1 MVVTKGTSKQGP
13 RGVGRMSCR
22 TAAWLAWSLC
32 AVCVVLMG
40 LALLLDFLT
49 DASGVAGE
57 ERGLLP
63 GDADPTLVVIT
74 GVLSLGYPMVGALIA
89 SRLPT
94 NPIGWIFCG
103 VGLLYTGQRF
113 TIAYTDYALLENLAF
128 PGGEVMAWFSTLV
141 AYSGTT
147 LAGVFLMLLFP
158 DGCLLSPRW
167 RIVAWMAVLG
177 AVLYKVYDA
186 FSPEYLETH
195 SYVQNPFGVEAFTGP
210 ITSFL
215 PWISDVG
222 EMLLFTSI
230 LAALFSLFVRLHR
243 AQGVERQQL
252 KWFLYA
258 GWPAVAF
265 FSFILDSFRRL
276 YFPYLEFL
284 DSTFIPFQ
292 WFFTYTYYVP
302 VFALMFVPVLTY
314 IAIVSYHLYDID
326 VVINRTLV
334 YGVLSACV
342 VVIYVLAVVA
352 LGTVFQARGNLA
364 VALLATGLVAVL
376 FQPLR
381 MRLQRSVNRLMYG
394 ERDDPYAVLSRLG
407 QRLEAAL
414 APDAALNTVVQ
425 TVAQALKLPYAEIS
439 LKQGDGFVTAARY
452 GGPADETVTLPLT
465 YGAELV
471 GRLNLAPRA
480 PGEEFSSSDRRLL
493 EDLAR
498 QAGVAAHAA
507 RLTADLQRSRERLV
521 TAREEERRRLR
532 RDLHDGLGPQLAA
545 QTLKVGSARSL
556 YGRDPAAAD
565 ALLSE
570 LETNMEA
577 AISDIRRLVYNL
589 RPPALDEL
597 GLDGAIRESA
607 AQYATDGLKISV
619 DTPQTLP
626 SLPAAVEVAA
636 YRIVQEALTN
646 VVRHAA
652 ASECAIRLGLDGEL
666 ELEITDDGV
675 GLPEDRGT
683 GIGLSS
689 MRERAVELG
698 GTCVV
703 EPSLPEGTRV
713 LARLPLPEH
722 GSIERAADQRR
733 EASGAEPSSPEHPVA
748 GEEY

>member
-1 MVVTKGTSKQGP
+1 
-13 RGVGRMSCR
+13 MSHR

-32 AVCVVLMG
+32 AVCVALIG

-63 GDADPTLVVIT
+63 GDADPSLVVIT

-103 VGLLYTGQRF
+103 VGLLYAGQRF
-113 TIAYTDYALLENLAF
+113 TIAYADYALYENLAF
-128 PGGEVMAWFSTLV
+128 PGGEYVAWFSGLL
-141 AYSGTT
+141 AFKGTV

-158 DGCLLSPRW
+158 DGHLLSPRW

-177 AVLYKVYDA
+177 AVLRVIYDA
-186 FSPEYLETH
+186 FTPEPLETH
-195 SYVQNPFGVEAFTGP
+195 SFVQNPFGVVEGTGGGV
-210 ITSFL
+210 TTY
-215 PWISDVG
+215 DVLSTATLHSWDSWVA
-222 EMLLFTSI
+222 ETLLFTSS

-292 WFFTYTYYVP
+292 WIFTYTYYIP
-302 VFALMFVPVLTY
+302 AFALLFVPVLTY
-314 IAIVSYHLYDID
+314 IAIVRYHLYDID

-334 YGVLSACV
+334 YGALSACV
-342 VVIYVLAVVA
+342 VGIYVLMVVA
-352 LGTVFQARGNLA
+352 LGALFQARGNLA
-364 VALLATGLVAVL
+364 VALLATGFVAVL

-381 MRLQRSVNRLMYG
+381 GRLQRSVNRLMYG

-439 LKQGDGFVTAARY
+439 LKQGDGFVTAASY
-452 GGPADETVTLPLT
+452 GYLADERVTLPLT

-471 GRLNLAPRA
+471 GRLKLAPRA

-607 AQYATDGLKISV
+607 AQYATKGLKISV

-652 ASECAIRLGLDGEL
+652 ASECVIRLGLEGEL

-675 GLPEDRGT
+675 GLPEDRGA

-713 LARLPLPEH
+713 LARLPLPYR
-722 GSIERAADQRR
+722 GSIESAADQRR
-733 EASGAEPSSPEHPVA
+733 EASGAEPSSPEHPV
-748 GEEY
+748 GRKEY

>member
-1 MVVTKGTSKQGP
+1 
-13 RGVGRMSCR
+13 
-22 TAAWLAWSLC
+22 
-32 AVCVVLMG
+32 
-40 LALLLDFLT
+40 
-49 DASGVAGE
+49 
-57 ERGLLP
+57 
-63 GDADPTLVVIT
+63 
-74 GVLSLGYPMVGALIA
+74 
-89 SRLPT
+89 
-94 NPIGWIFCG
+94 
-103 VGLLYTGQRF
+103 
-113 TIAYTDYALLENLAF
+113 
-128 PGGEVMAWFSTLV
+128 
-141 AYSGTT
+141 
-147 LAGVFLMLLFP
+147 
-158 DGCLLSPRW
+158 LLSYN
-167 RIVAWMAVLG
+167 IVYFTERVFG
-177 AVLYKVYDA
+177 T
-186 FSPEYLETH
+186 YL
-195 SYVQNPFGVEAFTGP
+195 V
-210 ITSFL
+210 
-215 PWISDVG
+215 
-222 EMLLFTSI
+222 
-230 LAALFSLFVRLHR
+230 
-243 AQGVERQQL
+243 
-252 KWFLYA
+252 
-258 GWPAVAF
+258 
-265 FSFILDSFRRL
+265 
-276 YFPYLEFL
+276 PYWEN
-284 DSTFIPFQ
+284 
-292 WFFTYTYYVP
+292 YYYIRSVP
-302 VFALMFVPVLTY
+302 VFSVLFVPVLTY
-314 IAIVSYHLYDID
+314 IAIVRYHLYDID

-334 YGVLSACV
+334 YGSLSACV
-342 VVIYVLAVVA
+342 IGIYVLAVVA
-352 LGTVFQARGNLA
+352 LGALFQAQGNFA
-364 VALLATGLVAVL
+364 ISLLATGLAAVL

-381 MRLQRSVNRLMYG
+381 MRLQRGVNRLMYG

-439 LKQGDGFVTAARY
+439 LKQGDGFVTAASY
-452 GGPADETVTLPLT
+452 GEPADERVTLPLT

-607 AQYATDGLKISV
+607 AQYATKGLKISV

-652 ASECAIRLGLDGEL
+652 ASECVIRLGLDSEL
-666 ELEITDDGV
+666 ELEITDDGI
-675 GLPEDRGT
+675 GLPEDRGA

-689 MRERAVELG
+689 MRERAVELS

-713 LARLPLPEH
+713 LARLPLPAR

>member
-1 MVVTKGTSKQGP
+1 MVVTKGTRKQGK
-13 RGVGRMSCR
+13 RGGRMSHR

-32 AVCVVLMG
+32 AVCVVLIG

-49 DASGVAGE
+49 DTSVIHAGYFQSAYE

-74 GVLSLGYPMVGALIA
+74 GVLSLAYPMVGALIA

-113 TIAYTDYALLENLAF
+113 TIAYADYALYENLAF
-128 PGGEVMAWFSTLV
+128 PGGEYVAWFSGLL
-141 AYSGTT
+141 AFKGTV

-158 DGCLLSPRW
+158 DGHLLSPRW

-177 AVLYKVYDA
+177 AALRVIYDA
-186 FSPEYLETH
+186 FSPGYLETH
-195 SYVQNPFGVEAFTGP
+195 SYVQNPFGVVEGTGGGV
-210 ITSFL
+210 TTY
-215 PWISDVG
+215 DVLSTATLHSWDSWVA
-222 EMLLFTSI
+222 ETLLFTSS

-265 FSFILDSFRRL
+265 FSFTWDAFRRL
-276 YFPYLEFL
+276 YFPYLELL

-292 WFFTYTYYVP
+292 WILTYTYYIP
-302 VFALMFVPVLTY
+302 AFALLFVPVLTY
-314 IAIVSYHLYDID
+314 IAIVRYHLYDID

-334 YGVLSACV
+334 YGSLSACV
-342 VVIYVLAVVA
+342 IGIYVLAVVA
-352 LGTVFQARGNLA
+352 LGALFQAQGNFA
-364 VALLATGLVAVL
+364 ISLLATGLAAVL

-381 MRLQRSVNRLMYG
+381 MRLQRGVNRLMYG

-439 LKQGDGFVTAARY
+439 LKQGHGFLTAASY
-452 GGPADETVTLPLT
+452 GDPAEERVTLPLT

-480 PGEEFSSSDRRLL
+480 PGEEFTSSDRRLL

-498 QAGVAAHAA
+498 QAGVAANAA
-507 RLTADLQRSRERLV
+507 RLTAE
-521 TAREEERRRLR
+521 
-532 RDLHDGLGPQLAA
+532 
-545 QTLKVGSARSL
+545 TLKVGSARSL

-597 GLDGAIRESA
+597 ELDGAIRESA
-607 AQYATDGLKISV
+607 AQYATNGLKISV

-652 ASECAIRLGLDGEL
+652 ASECVIRLGLDGEL

-675 GLPEDRGT
+675 GMPEDRGA

-689 MRERAVELG
+689 MRERAVELS

-713 LARLPLPEH
+713 LARLPLPAR

-733 EASGAEPSSPEHPVA
+733 EASGAEPSSPAHPVA

>member
-1 MVVTKGTSKQGP
+1 MKL
-13 RGVGRMSCR
+13 RE
-22 TAAWLAWSLC
+22 L
-32 AVCVVLMG
+32 
-40 LALLLDFLT
+40 
-49 DASGVAGE
+49 
-57 ERGLLP
+57 
-63 GDADPTLVVIT
+63 I
-74 GVLSLGYPMVGALIA
+74 LSWEIYDDIRSV
-89 SRLPT
+89 
-94 NPIGWIFCG
+94 
-103 VGLLYTGQRF
+103 
-113 TIAYTDYALLENLAF
+113 
-128 PGGEVMAWFSTLV
+128 
-141 AYSGTT
+141 
-147 LAGVFLMLLFP
+147 GVFSLL
-158 DGCLLSPRW
+158 
-167 RIVAWMAVLG
+167 V
-177 AVLYKVYDA
+177 
-186 FSPEYLETH
+186 
-195 SYVQNPFGVEAFTGP
+195 
-210 ITSFL
+210 
-215 PWISDVG
+215 
-222 EMLLFTSI
+222 
-230 LAALFSLFVRLHR
+230 
-243 AQGVERQQL
+243 
-252 KWFLYA
+252 
-258 GWPAVAF
+258 
-265 FSFILDSFRRL
+265 
-276 YFPYLEFL
+276 
-284 DSTFIPFQ
+284 
-292 WFFTYTYYVP
+292 VP
-302 VFALMFVPVLTY
+302 VFTY
-314 IAIVSYHLYDID
+314 IAILRYRLYDID

-334 YGVLSACV
+334 YVILSACIV
-342 VVIYVLAVVA
+342 GLYVLTVVA
-352 LGTVFQARGNLA
+352 LGALFQARGNL
-364 VALLATGLVAVL
+364 VVSLLATGLVAVL

-381 MRLQRSVNRLMYG
+381 GRLQRVVNRLMYG

-452 GGPADETVTLPLT
+452 GDPADETVTLPLT

-480 PGEEFSSSDRRLL
+480 PGEEFSASDRRLL

-570 LETNMEA
+570 LEANMEA

-607 AQYATDGLKISV
+607 AQYSTNGLKISV
-619 DTPQTLP
+619 DTPKALP

-652 ASECAIRLGLDGEL
+652 ASECVIRLGLDGEL

-675 GLPEDRGT
+675 GLPEDRGA
-683 GIGLSS
+683 GVGLSS

-713 LARLPLPEH
+713 LARLPLPEDKSYE
-722 GSIERAADQRR
+722 GTADQGRDATIQR
-733 EASGAEPSSPEHPVA
+733 PSSPERPV
-748 GEEY
+748 GREE

>member
-1 MVVTKGTSKQGP
+1 
-13 RGVGRMSCR
+13 
-22 TAAWLAWSLC
+22 
-32 AVCVVLMG
+32 
-40 LALLLDFLT
+40 
-49 DASGVAGE
+49 
-57 ERGLLP
+57 
-63 GDADPTLVVIT
+63 
-74 GVLSLGYPMVGALIA
+74 
-89 SRLPT
+89 
-94 NPIGWIFCG
+94 
-103 VGLLYTGQRF
+103 
-113 TIAYTDYALLENLAF
+113 
-128 PGGEVMAWFSTLV
+128 
-141 AYSGTT
+141 
-147 LAGVFLMLLFP
+147 
-158 DGCLLSPRW
+158 
-167 RIVAWMAVLG
+167 
-177 AVLYKVYDA
+177 
-186 FSPEYLETH
+186 
-195 SYVQNPFGVEAFTGP
+195 
-210 ITSFL
+210 
-215 PWISDVG
+215 
-222 EMLLFTSI
+222 
-230 LAALFSLFVRLHR
+230 
-243 AQGVERQQL
+243 
-252 KWFLYA
+252 
-258 GWPAVAF
+258 
-265 FSFILDSFRRL
+265 
-276 YFPYLEFL
+276 
-284 DSTFIPFQ
+284 
-292 WFFTYTYYVP
+292 
-302 VFALMFVPVLTY
+302 
-314 IAIVSYHLYDID
+314 
-326 VVINRTLV
+326 
-334 YGVLSACV
+334 
-342 VVIYVLAVVA
+342 
-352 LGTVFQARGNLA
+352 
-364 VALLATGLVAVL
+364 
-376 FQPLR
+376 
-381 MRLQRSVNRLMYG
+381 MYG

-439 LKQGDGFVTAARY
+439 LKQGDGFLTAASY
-452 GGPADETVTLPLT
+452 GDPADETLPLPLT

-607 AQYATDGLKISV
+607 AQYATNGLKISV

-652 ASECAIRLGLDGEL
+652 ASECVIRLGLDGEL
-666 ELEITDDGV
+666 ELEITDDGI
-675 GLPEDRGT
+675 GLPEDRGA

-689 MRERAVELG
+689 MRERAMELS

-713 LARLPLPEH
+713 LARLPLPRR
-722 GSIERAADQRR
+722 GSIERPADQRR
-733 EASGAEPSSPEHPVA
+733 EASGAQPSSPERPV
-748 GEEY
+748 GRKEY